1 MLSPRFHLL
10 DIDRRTEDR
19 GSTSVTVDVL
29 RPGFFVGTDPAPH
42 ESNLLHMRVCEVAQL
57 SASRRGRDV
66 RFAGGWPT
74 WYINGRNKRR
84 PRLRARE
91 ERERERG
98 ELKRQRA
105 RRRSEETQGSGWRLE
120 GHGHGRPPGQAGG
133 GGGGA
138 WP

>member
-98 ELKRQRA
+98 
-105 RRRSEETQGSGWRLE
+105 
-120 GHGHGRPPGQAGG
+120 GG
-133 GGGGA
+133 GGVN
-138 WP
+138 